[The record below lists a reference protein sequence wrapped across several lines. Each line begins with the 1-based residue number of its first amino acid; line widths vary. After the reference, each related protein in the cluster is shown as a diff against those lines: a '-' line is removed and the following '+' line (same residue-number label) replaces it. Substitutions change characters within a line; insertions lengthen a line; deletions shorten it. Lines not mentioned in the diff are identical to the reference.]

1 VGRLKMNK
9 YIGSTF
15 DDFLEEEGIKDEV
28 ENGSIK
34 KIIAFQL
41 QETIKNEK
49 LTKTELAKKLETS
62 RVAVDRLLDPYNE
75 SVTLF
80 TLKKAASIVGK
91 KIKIELI

>member
-1 VGRLKMNK
+1 MNK

-49 LTKTELAKKLETS
+49 LTKTELARKLETS
-62 RVAVDRLLDPYNE
+62 RAAVDRLLDPYNE

-91 KIKIELI
+91 KIKMELV

>member
-1 VGRLKMNK
+1 MNK

-41 QETIKNEK
+41 QKTIKNK
-49 LTKTELAKKLETS
+49 NLTKTKLAKKLETS
-62 RVAVDRLLDPYNE
+62 RAAV
-75 SVTLF
+75 T
-80 TLKKAASIVGK
+80 
-91 KIKIELI
+91 

>member
-1 VGRLKMNK
+1 MNK

-49 LTKTELAKKLETS
+49 LTKTELAQKLETS
-62 RVAVDRLLDPYNE
+62 RAAVDRLLDPYNE

-91 KIKIELI
+91 KIKMELV

>member
-1 VGRLKMNK
+1 MNK

-41 QETIKNEK
+41 QETLKNEK

-62 RVAVDRLLDPYNE
+62 RAAVDRLLDPYNE

-91 KIKIELI
+91 KIKMELV

>member
-1 VGRLKMNK
+1 MNK

-41 QETIKNEK
+41 QETIKNEN

-62 RVAVDRLLDPYNE
+62 RAAVDRLLDPYNE

-91 KIKIELI
+91 KIKMELV

>member
-1 VGRLKMNK
+1 MNK

-49 LTKTELAKKLETS
+49 LTKTELAQKLETS
-62 RVAVDRLLDPYNE
+62 RAAVDC
-75 SVTLF
+75 
-80 TLKKAASIVGK
+80 SIH
-91 KIKIELI
+91 IMSQ